1 MIRRLILLLLLSA
14 IPAHADEFSLT
25 DLQAKTLKLSDFHG
39 KWVLVN
45 FWSPYCKPCQSE
57 IPELASLYREHGNR
71 DLVVIG
77 IAMNPGNAKALQGYV
92 QAKKIPYPVVSGS
105 DRVSS
110 QFGDIGDLPV
120 TYLYNPSGDLSAQHE
135 GPVSRDIIDRL
146 IR

>member
-1 MIRRLILLLLLSA
+1 MIRRLLFLLLLCAL
-14 IPAHADEFSLT
+14 PAHADEFSLT
-25 DLQAKTLKLSDFHG
+25 DLQGKTLKLSGFHG
-39 KWVLVN
+39 KWVLLN

-57 IPELASLYREHGNR
+57 IPELVSLYREHGNR

-77 IAMNPGNAKALQGYV
+77 IAMNPGNAKAVQEYV
-92 QAKKIPYPVVSGS
+92 QAMKIPYPVIPGS

-110 QFGDIGDLPV
+110 QFGDIGELP
-120 TYLYNPSGDLSAQHE
+120 TSYLYNPSGDLTAQHE